1 MPLSHAVSLLLFT
14 PMGTKPSPQLG
25 RAPCCTRWHHQLPR
39 SFHRRR
45 RTGGGRKRGHSMFV
59 SSAAGA
65 GACGFAVISCV
76 ARGPRLGGWT
86 PPSSPP
92 PASSCALVAQGAVS
106 PVGPGNGSSAWGRAC
121 TCARLVLLHH
131 WPRRMRETA
140 KACHPPGA
148 PRAGSALPLCTSN
161 EGTRTRGSSPGC
173 PDTAP
178 CREGLAASI
187 LYLPSMT
194 IKQRGALTSPPSHD
208 PPWCLTG
215 FLKGQIFPLRSHS
228 LGLCSSRPSPVS
240 QLAFPQRS
248 IISPSS
254 PGQLR
259 VAATNIRG
267 RNVLRHLGRGER
279 AAWLISLRRL
289 WLLRRLWFRRG
300 AKARPALV
308 YLSVNQE

>member
-1 MPLSHAVSLLLFT
+1 MGQSLHLCPFSSA
-14 PMGTKPSPQLG
+14 PSLAQADERDSKGVPPPWCPEG
-25 RAPCCTRWHHQLPR
+25 RQRP
-39 SFHRRR
+39 SFVHFE
-45 RTGGGRKRGHSMFV
+45 RGHTYTWQQ
-59 SSAAGA
+59 
-65 GACGFAVISCV
+65 
-76 ARGPRLGGWT
+76 PRM
-86 PPSSPP
+86 SRHS
-92 PASSCALVAQGAVS
+92 
-106 PVGPGNGSSAWGRAC
+106 
-121 TCARLVLLHH
+121 
-131 WPRRMRETA
+131 
-140 KACHPPGA
+140 
-148 PRAGSALPLCTSN
+148 
-161 EGTRTRGSSPGC
+161 
-173 PDTAP
+173 
-178 CREGLAASI
+178 REGLAASI

-267 RNVLRHLGRGER
+267 RNVLWHLGQGER